1 MIRALVGTALT
12 LDVLGLSGAGVLLG
26 TGFWWRLRGW
36 LRLGVAVFV
45 GMAVAL
51 ALLPPLLYAGLSPSL
66 AVAALFG
73 AAILAAG
80 LLLDSRR
87 SRPPRRSRIGLRGGP
102 ALVLAAPVALL
113 ALVAVDKP
121 VDRYDAFSNWGL
133 KARLL
138 AHGGT
143 FTGALADRWFATASI
158 APPVSRQFPIGLPA
172 LEAVLLDGNGTNMR
186 AAHLLF
192 VCFLAGLAATLWA
205 LLRPL
210 VSAWPLTAGLSFL
223 LWMPAARDQ
232 ALYAYADVPLA
243 CLFAAAAV
251 LIGLWLAGEGAG
263 HLVLGS
269 LFAAA
274 ALATKRDAIAFCAVL
289 YGTAL
294 AACLWRERRR
304 IRGLALSGV
313 AVALTTVPWQVF
325 VSVHDLENRDVN
337 FSVSR
342 TLGRGDEIPF
352 VLRRLG
358 DLLLQSAYLGSIPLA
373 ALAAVLLLVRG
384 RDRPL
389 ALGVLAVG
397 LGLGAA
403 LVYVYLSGVAGVH
416 YLVRTSA
423 FRTVMTPTILA
434 AALLPL
440 LVTRA
445 VTRAS
450 PSPEGPRP
458 ASPRA

>member
-1 MIRALVGTALT
+1 
-12 LDVLGLSGAGVLLG
+12 
-26 TGFWWRLRGW
+26 
-36 LRLGVAVFV
+36 
-45 GMAVAL
+45 
-51 ALLPPLLYAGLSPSL
+51 
-66 AVAALFG
+66 
-73 AAILAAG
+73 
-80 LLLDSRR
+80 
-87 SRPPRRSRIGLRGGP
+87 
-102 ALVLAAPVALL
+102 
-113 ALVAVDKP
+113 
-121 VDRYDAFSNWGL
+121 
-133 KARLL
+133 
-138 AHGGT
+138 
-143 FTGALADRWFATASI
+143 
-158 APPVSRQFPIGLPA
+158 
-172 LEAVLLDGNGTNMR
+172 
-186 AAHLLF
+186 
-192 VCFLAGLAATLWA
+192 
-205 LLRPL
+205 
-210 VSAWPLTAGLSFL
+210 
-223 LWMPAARDQ
+223 AARDQ

-373 ALAAVLLLVRG
+373 A
-384 RDRPL
+384 
-389 ALGVLAVG
+389 
-397 LGLGAA
+397 
-403 LVYVYLSGVAGVH
+403 
-416 YLVRTSA
+416 
-423 FRTVMTPTILA
+423 
-434 AALLPL
+434 
-440 LVTRA
+440 
-445 VTRAS
+445 
-450 PSPEGPRP
+450 
-458 ASPRA
+458 

>member
-1 MIRALVGTALT
+1 MTRA
-12 LDVLGLSGAGVLLG
+12 LLG
-26 TGFWWRLRGW
+26 TGLTLVVLCPLGVGVLLLTGLWTRFGAV
-36 LRLGVAVFV
+36 LRLGLAVFV
-45 GMAVAL
+45 GIAAAL
-51 ALLPPLLYAGLSPSL
+51 VVLPPLLYAGLSPSL
-66 AVAALFG
+66 AVTVLLGALVFLAG
-73 AAILAAG
+73 AVV
-80 LLLDSRR
+80 DSRR
-87 SRPPRRSRIGLRGGP
+87 IRRRRAASIRLETWP
-102 ALVLAAPVALL
+102 SVVLSAPIVLL

-121 VDRYDAFSNWGL
+121 VSRYDAFSNWGL
-133 KARLL
+133 KAKLL
-138 AHGGT
+138 AHGAT

-172 LEAVLLDGNGTNMR
+172 LEAVLLDGNGTNLR

-192 VCFLAGLAATLWA
+192 VCFLAGLAVTSWA
-205 LLRPL
+205 LLRPY
-210 VSAWPLTAGLSFL
+210 VAAWPLTAGISFL

-243 CLFAAAAV
+243 CVFAVAAV
-251 LIGLWLAGEGAG
+251 LIGLWLAGEGVG
-263 HLVLGS
+263 HLALGS

-289 YGTAL
+289 YAVAL
-294 AACLWRERRR
+294 VACLWRRDRRGV
-304 IRGLALSGV
+304 GLLAASGV

-342 TLGRGDEIPF
+342 ALGRGDAIPF

-358 DLLLQSAYLGSIPLA
+358 DLLLQSTYLGAVLLA
-373 ALAAVLLLVRG
+373 ALAALLMLARG

-389 ALGVLAVG
+389 AVGVLALG
-397 LGLGAA
+397 IGLGAA

-423 FRTVMTPTILA
+423 YRTVMTPTILA
-434 AALLPL
+434 AAILPL

-445 VTRAS
+445 FGADRPQPPGR
-450 PSPEGPRP
+450 PSG
-458 ASPRA
+458 